1 MTAIITLQYAS
12 ALHVHVPSRTF
23 ASRSATTIKSIR
35 LRRAGAMLRTRQ
47 GQIIH
52 YHDART
58 FYDARLHVRYIVVL
72 ILHQQVFRQN
82 IVIHHH
88 ACSAT
93 REERFIG
100 AAYAH

>member
-1 MTAIITLQYAS
+1 MF
-12 ALHVHVPSRTF
+12 TF
-23 ASRSATTIKSIR
+23 HHGHLASRSATTIKSIR

-72 ILHQQVFRQN
+72 ILHQQVFTQN